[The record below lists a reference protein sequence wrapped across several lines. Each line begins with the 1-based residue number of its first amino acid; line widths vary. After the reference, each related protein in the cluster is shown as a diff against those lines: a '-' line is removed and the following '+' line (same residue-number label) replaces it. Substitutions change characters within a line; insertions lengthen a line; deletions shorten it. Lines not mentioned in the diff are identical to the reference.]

1 MEISVQYAQEKDL
14 SWQEFN
20 DTLIASSLGE
30 RRPVDDYE
38 RIKAMVDNANL
49 IITARIDNR
58 LVGVARSVTD
68 WVFCTYLSDLFVDE
82 QFQKLGIGRELI
94 RHTKIAS
101 PQAKL
106 ILLSAPKAIN
116 YYPRIGMTHHTHA
129 YTLDDPNDLV

>member
-1 MEISVQYAQEKDL
+1 MEVSIQYAQEKDL
-14 SWQEFN
+14 DWQEFTA
-20 DTLIASSLGE
+20 TLNASTLGE
-30 RRPVDDYE
+30 RRPVNDDE
-38 RIKAMVDNANL
+38 RMKNMVENSNL
-49 IITARIDNR
+49 IITARINNQ

-82 QFQKLGIGRELI
+82 AYQKLGIGRELI
-94 RHTKIAS
+94 RHTKLAS